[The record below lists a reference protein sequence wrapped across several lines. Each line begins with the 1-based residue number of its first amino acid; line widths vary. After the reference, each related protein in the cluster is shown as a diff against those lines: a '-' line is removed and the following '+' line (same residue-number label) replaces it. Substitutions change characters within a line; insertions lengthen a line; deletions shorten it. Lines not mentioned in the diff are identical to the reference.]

1 MAQKKTA
8 KKETTVTADE
18 MPVQEYDAT
27 RYTPWTPGNMPVG
40 GKSNSTEQLNDH
52 PTEHNHSAEAISDI
66 VDRFADLR
74 LYVPTS
80 NSCGVDG
87 DLKVDGNS
95 DLKINVPADFWS
107 QASGTVFHPYGMIG
121 GSQGAFNVA
130 MTSNGYRNS
139 AGKWTSLGIDGK
151 RGATQIGLLPAGV
164 FEVRTAGD
172 WPTGSGKQPDLRL
185 TVDDVQTKAFG
196 GLQVDGQTLAQN
208 GTKTAPGYSFTSDP
222 DTGIYLYTAGIT
234 SITCAGKN
242 VANFGSDGVAF
253 PEGLAEITG
262 TAANLHIGENG
273 QIRRIT
279 DVAKAP
285 TNADLS
291 RLETVIETLTARIE
305 ELEARLKPA
314 ATDV

>member
-1 MAQKKTA
+1 MAKKKTA
-8 KKETTVTADE
+8 KKEAPATVDE
-18 MPVQEYDAT
+18 LPVEEYDAT
-27 RYTPWTPGNMPVG
+27 RYTPWVPGNMPVG

-74 LYVPTS
+74 LYVPAA

-87 DLKVDGNS
+87 NLKVDGQIIATGGGGKDAPAFQIGPDKALGMFGSINS
-95 DLKINVPADFWS
+95 QWIRFTTDGEYRFQI
-107 QASGTVFHPYGMIG
+107 SGT
-121 GSQGAFNVA
+121 
-130 MTSNGYRNS
+130 
-139 AGKWTSLGIDGK
+139 K
-151 RGATQIGLLPAGV
+151 ATAY
-164 FEVRTAGD
+164 TD
-172 WPTGSGKQPDLRL
+172 
-185 TVDDVQTKAFG
+185 
-196 GLQVDGQTLAQN
+196 LQVNGQTLAQN
-208 GTKTAPGYSFTSDP
+208 GTKTAPAYSFTSDP
-222 DTGIYLYTAGIT
+222 DTGIYLYSAGIT
-234 SITCAGKN
+234 SITCDGKN
-242 VANFGSDGVAF
+242 IANFGLDGVAF
-253 PEGLAEITG
+253 PEGLATITG

-314 ATDV
+314 ATDA

>member
-1 MAQKKTA
+1 MAKKKTA
-8 KKETTVTADE
+8 KKEAPVTADE
-18 MPVQEYDAT
+18 MPVGEYDAT
-27 RYTPWTPGNMPVG
+27 RYTPWIPGNMPVG

-74 LYVPTS
+74 LYVPAS

-87 DLKVDGNS
+87 DL
-95 DLKINVPADFWS
+95 
-107 QASGTVFHPYGMIG
+107 
-121 GSQGAFNVA
+121 
-130 MTSNGYRNS
+130 R
-139 AGKWTSLGIDGK
+139 
-151 RGATQIGLLPAGV
+151 
-164 FEVRTAGD
+164 
-172 WPTGSGKQPDLRL
+172 
-185 TVDDVQTKAFG
+185 
-196 GLQVDGQTLAQN
+196 VDGQTRSYSMRNGNGNLSAPSYSFYNDTTTGLFRQAAGVLGVAGNLLAFGDLQVSGQTKAQN
-208 GTKTAPGYSFTSDP
+208 GTKTAPAYSFTSDP

-242 VANFGSDGVAF
+242 IANFGLDGVSF

-285 TNADLS
+285 TTADVS

>member
-1 MAQKKTA
+1 MAKKKTA

-18 MPVQEYDAT
+18 MPVEEYDAT

-74 LYVPTS
+74 LYVPAS

-87 DLKVDGNS
+87 DLKVDGT
-95 DLKINVPADFWS
+95 LKMGDNILLYRNGD
-107 QASGTVFHPYGMIG
+107 I
-121 GSQGAFNVA
+121 
-130 MTSNGYRNS
+130 GYR
-139 AGKWTSLGIDGK
+139 GKIDGVSMFDFYSK
-151 RGATQIGLLPAGV
+151 DYQNLIYRSLR
-164 FEVRTAGD
+164 VRAHG
-172 WPTGSGKQPDLRL
+172 GE
-185 TVDDVQTKAFG
+185 AG

-222 DTGIYLYTAGIT
+222 DTGIYLYSAGIT

-242 VANFGSDGVAF
+242 IANFGLDGVAF

-285 TNADLS
+285 TTADVS

-314 ATDV
+314 TTDV